1 MSNHEEHQHSNNFW
15 SGFSLGI
22 LAGGGIMYLFA
33 TKRGRKL
40 IQNLLENSDTLEGN
54 LESILQMIQK
64 NIVVDKEDKQEEKK
78 K

>member
-1 MSNHEEHQHSNNFW
+1 MNNEKPHSNNFW
-15 SGFSLGI
+15 SGFSLGM

-33 TKRGRKL
+33 TKRGREFV
-40 IQNLLENSDTLEGN
+40 QNLLENSDALEGN

-64 NIVVDKEDKQEEKK
+64 NIVVEKTDEEKK

>member
-1 MSNHEEHQHSNNFW
+1 MINKQEQHHSHNFW

-22 LAGGGIMYLFA
+22 LTGGGLMYLFA

-40 IQNLLENSDTLEGN
+40 VQNLLENSDTLESN

-64 NIVVDKEDKQEEKK
+64 NIVVGKEEEKRK
-78 K
+78 EK